1 MTRQPGW
8 WGPVLDEGQR
18 DLQSML
24 DAFTEVHAS
33 GIDDDPDVV
42 GCLVAELASLG
53 VWTLGTAERFGG
65 GGADKPMTSVVFERL
80 GRSWPSLG
88 WASVQAHAAVDVLGG
103 DERFVDL
110 VGRLHEGTGAVAVVD
125 ESSAHVRITREGDV
139 LTGAVDRVDAAAERP
154 HLLVLGTEGTAVLV
168 DSEALTP
175 TPLRRTGFG
184 GAFTR
189 ALEVDAG
196 AGAWQEITCVDVAT
210 VRMRL
215 RAGAATVAA
224 GLAGAAAEAA
234 HAYAADRKQFGDTL
248 TAIPTVRQSLL
259 AQTSRGA
266 IAVTAALGAEGEVQ
280 VLAALREACD
290 SAIDVAASALQ
301 SHGGYGYLTEYSA
314 ERRLRDAVSLRA
326 AADPGGAAL
335 ASARTLVGLP
345 PVPSTLR
352 KDAS

>member
-1 MTRQPGW
+1 MTGQPGW
-8 WGPVLDEGQR
+8 WGPALDEDQR
-18 DLQSML
+18 DLQRMI
-24 DAFTEVHAS
+24 DAFTEAHEPV
-33 GIDDDPDVV
+33 IYDDADAVA
-42 GCLVAELASLG
+42 GLVAELASLG
-53 VWTLGTAERFGG
+53 VWTLGTAEQSGG

-103 DERFVDL
+103 DERFTDL
-110 VGRLHEGTGAVAVVD
+110 VGRLHEGTAAVAVVD
-125 ESSAHVRITREGDV
+125 ESSTHVRIMRDGDE
-139 LTGAVDRVDAAAERP
+139 LTGTVDRVDAAAERP

-168 DSEALTP
+168 DPEALTP

-184 GAFTR
+184 GALTR

-196 AGAWQEITCVDVAT
+196 AGAWQEITGVDVTAART
-210 VRMRL
+210 RL
-215 RAGAATVAA
+215 RSGAATVAA

-234 HAYAADRKQFGDTL
+234 HAYAADRKQFGDAL
-248 TAIPTVRQSLL
+248 TAIPTVRLSLL
-259 AQTSRGA
+259 AQTTRA
-266 IAVTAALGAEGEVQ
+266 AVAVTAALGAQGEVQ

-290 SAIDVAASALQ
+290 GAIDVAASALQ

-335 ASARTLVGLP
+335 ASARALVGFP
-345 PVPSTLR
+345 PVPSALR